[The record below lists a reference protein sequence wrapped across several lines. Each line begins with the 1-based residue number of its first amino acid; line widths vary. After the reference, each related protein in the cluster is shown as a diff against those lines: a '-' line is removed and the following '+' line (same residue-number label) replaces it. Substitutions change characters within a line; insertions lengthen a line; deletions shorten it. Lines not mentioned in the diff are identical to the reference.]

1 MGNNT
6 NKITRT
12 IKIASVLSK
21 YGFEDIISH
30 SSIDKIIPKKFI
42 HANEKIDRIK
52 SLSVYA
58 RIRMAISDLG
68 PTYIKLG
75 QLFSDRDD
83 LLPLELTAE
92 LKKLQNNA
100 GEDFINVREK
110 IGKELKINPD
120 DFFESIDEK
129 PFATASISQVF
140 KAQLKTGEKVVLKIK
155 REKIQ
160 EIIEADLL
168 IMKDL
173 AKILENYNAE
183 SKKINLY
190 KIVHT
195 FEKSI
200 HTELSF
206 LQEFDNIE
214 RFRKDFQEDENL
226 YVHKT
231 FKHLSNNNILCL
243 EFIEGIK
250 ITDISSLENQGFDT
264 NQVAMV
270 GFDMYMQQVLK
281 NGYFH
286 ADPHPGNIFVT
297 YKGEISF
304 IDFGIMGRL
313 MPSDI
318 EHIEDFLQY
327 LINKDAKKLIS
338 TLKKIAVSYSVKNQ
352 KQLERDVYQIFEIVD
367 ESSLNNID
375 LTLIIKKLKEIFKQN
390 EVEFPDYVYLLMK
403 GIALIEGIG
412 RKLNPNI
419 NVYQIIEPYAIEI
432 IQKKLSPKYNFV
444 KGIKRLQN
452 ISELLGDLPNEIQS
466 LVHKI
471 KENDIEV
478 SHKIKGVKLVANTV
492 DRLVIAIILAA
503 LSIGSA
509 ILVLADMP
517 PKIYNIP
524 VLGFLG
530 FTISLF
536 LGIYIVVSMLK
547 KDKSSV

>member
-1 MGNNT
+1 
-6 NKITRT
+6 
-12 IKIASVLSK
+12 
-21 YGFEDIISH
+21 
-30 SSIDKIIPKKFI
+30 
-42 HANEKIDRIK
+42 
-52 SLSVYA
+52 
-58 RIRMAISDLG
+58 
-68 PTYIKLG
+68 
-75 QLFSDRDD
+75 
-83 LLPLELTAE
+83 
-92 LKKLQNNA
+92 
-100 GEDFINVREK
+100 
-110 IGKELKINPD
+110 
-120 DFFESIDEK
+120 
-129 PFATASISQVF
+129 
-140 KAQLKTGEKVVLKIK
+140 
-155 REKIQ
+155 
-160 EIIEADLL
+160 
-168 IMKDL
+168 
-173 AKILENYNAE
+173 
-183 SKKINLY
+183 
-190 KIVHT
+190 
-195 FEKSI
+195 
-200 HTELSF
+200 
-206 LQEFDNIE
+206 
-214 RFRKDFQEDENL
+214 
-226 YVHKT
+226 
-231 FKHLSNNNILCL
+231 
-243 EFIEGIK
+243 
-250 ITDISSLENQGFDT
+250 
-264 NQVAMV
+264 
-270 GFDMYMQQVLK
+270 MQQVLK

-367 ESSLNNID
+367 ESSLNKID

-419 NVYQIIEPYAIEI
+419 NVYQIIEPYAIEV
-432 IQKKLSPKYNFV
+432 IQKKLSPKYNFF

-452 ISELLGDLPNEIQS
+452 VSELLGDLPNEIQS

-478 SHKIKGVKLVANTV
+478 SHKIKGIELVASTV

-530 FTISLF
+530 FTISLL
-536 LGIYIVVSMLK
+536 LGIYIVISMLK
-547 KDKSSV
+547 KDKS

>member
-1 MGNNT
+1 MGNNAT
-6 NKITRT
+6 KITRT
-12 IKIASVLSK
+12 IKMASVLSK
-21 YGFEDIISH
+21 YGFEDIISR
-30 SSIDKIIPKKFI
+30 SSIEKIIPKKFI
-42 HANEKIDRIK
+42 NANEKVEKIK
-52 SLSVYA
+52 TLSVYE
-58 RIRMAISDLG
+58 RIRMVLTDLG
-68 PTYIKLG
+68 PTYIKFG

-83 LLPLELTAE
+83 LLPSELTAE

-110 IGKELKINPD
+110 IGKELQINPD

-250 ITDISSLENQGFDT
+250 ITDISSLEKQGFDT

-304 IDFGIMGRL
+304 IDFGLMGHL
-313 MPSDI
+313 MPSDK
-318 EHIEDFLQY
+318 ECIEDFMQY
-327 LINKDAKKLIS
+327 LIQKDAKKLIA
-338 TLKKIAVSYSVKNQ
+338 TIKKMAITYSINNE
-352 KQLERDVYQIFEIVD
+352 KQLERDIFQIFEIID
-367 ESSLNNID
+367 TASLQSID
-375 LTLIIKKLKEIFKQN
+375 IGLITKKLKEIFKQN

-403 GIALIEGIG
+403 GFVLIEGIG
-412 RKLNPNI
+412 RKLNPEI
-419 NVYQIIEPYAIEI
+419 NVYQIMEPYAIEV

-452 ISELLGDLPNEIQS
+452 ISELLGNLPDEIQS

-478 SHKIKGVKLVANTV
+478 SHKIKGIELVASTV

-530 FTISLF
+530 FAISLF
-536 LGIYIVVSMLK
+536 LGIYIVISMLK
-547 KDKSSV
+547 KDK

>member
-21 YGFEDIISH
+21 YGFEDIISR
-30 SSIDKIIPKKFI
+30 SSIEKIIPKKFI

-52 SLSVYA
+52 SLSVYE
-58 RIRMAISDLG
+58 RIRMVISDLG

-83 LLPLELTAE
+83 LLPSELTAE

-110 IGKELKINPD
+110 IGKELQINPD
-120 DFFESIDEK
+120 DFFEFIDEK

-375 LTLIIKKLKEIFKQN
+375 LTVIIKKLKEIFKQN

-419 NVYQIIEPYAIEI
+419 NVYQIIEPYAIEV
-432 IQKKLSPKYNFV
+432 IQKKLSPKYNFF

-452 ISELLGDLPNEIQS
+452 VSELLGDLPNEIQS

-478 SHKIKGVKLVANTV
+478 SHKIKGIELVASTV

-536 LGIYIVVSMLK
+536 LGIYIVISMLK
-547 KDKSSV
+547 KGKSSV

>member
-1 MGNNT
+1 MGNNAT
-6 NKITRT
+6 KITRT
-12 IKIASVLSK
+12 IKMASVLSK
-21 YGFEDIISH
+21 YGFEDIISR
-30 SSIDKIIPKKFI
+30 SSIEKIIPKKFI

-83 LLPLELTAE
+83 LLPSELTAE

-110 IGKELKINPD
+110 IGKELQINPD

-160 EIIEADLL
+160 ETIEADLL

-338 TLKKIAVSYSVKNQ
+338 TLKKIAITYSVKNQ

-375 LTLIIKKLKEIFKQN
+375 LTLITKKLKEIFKQN

-432 IQKKLSPKYNFV
+432 IQKKLSPKYTFV

>member
-21 YGFEDIISH
+21 YGFEDIISR
-30 SSIDKIIPKKFI
+30 SSIEKIIPKKFI

-83 LLPLELTAE
+83 LLPSELTAE

-110 IGKELKINPD
+110 IGKELQINPD
-120 DFFESIDEK
+120 DFFEFIDEK

-375 LTLIIKKLKEIFKQN
+375 LTVIIKKLKEIFKQN

-419 NVYQIIEPYAIEI
+419 NVYQIIEPYAIEV
-432 IQKKLSPKYNFV
+432 IQKKLSPKYNFF

-452 ISELLGDLPNEIQS
+452 VSELLGDLPNEIQS

-478 SHKIKGVKLVANTV
+478 SHKIKGIELVASTV

-536 LGIYIVVSMLK
+536 LGIYIVISMLK
-547 KDKSSV
+547 KGKSSV